1 MPRVSVVIPFY
12 NAQATIAETLASLD
26 AQHFRDFD
34 VTIVDDGSTAP
45 EARATL
51 DALPQRFR
59 VVRQENRGLPG
70 ARNAGIAASAGEL
83 VLPLDS
89 DDLLAPDAI
98 AKLVAALDRDAS
110 ADLAFSWT
118 MRFDE
123 EDGLSQMA
131 LHPVEQL
138 FVNEAPYC
146 MLMRRG
152 LVQRAGGYDE
162 TMREGYEDW
171 EFNIRLVGLGAR
183 AAIAPEPLFRY
194 RVRQRG
200 MLKSRT
206 MGQHVQIWRAIR
218 ARHRDL
224 YAPGAIWRAWRGAR
238 GQRHIWPM
246 PALLGWGL
254 LLLACPPALFNP
266 AYRAIVAATRGLRD
280 RYKARAHGTG

>member
-1 MPRVSVVIPFY
+1 M
-12 NAQATIAETLASLD
+12 
-26 AQHFRDFD
+26 
-34 VTIVDDGSTAP
+34 
-45 EARATL
+45 
-51 DALPQRFR
+51 
-59 VVRQENRGLPG
+59 
-70 ARNAGIAASAGEL
+70 
-83 VLPLDS
+83 
-89 DDLLAPDAI
+89 
-98 AKLVAALDRDAS
+98 
-110 ADLAFSWT
+110 AF
-118 MRFDE
+118 
-123 EDGLSQMA
+123 
-131 LHPVEQL
+131 HPVEQL

-146 MLMRRG
+146 MLMRRA
-152 LVQRAGGYDE
+152 LVARAGGYDE

-183 AAIAPEPLFRY
+183 AAIVPEPLFRY

-218 ARHRDL
+218 ARHRGL

>member
-12 NAQATIAETLASLD
+12 NAEATIAQTLASLD
-26 AQHFRDFD
+26 AQSFRDFD

-45 EARATL
+45 GARAAL
-51 DALPQRFR
+51 DALPARFR

-89 DDLLAPDAI
+89 DDLLEPGAI
-98 AKLVAALDRDAS
+98 ARLVAALDADPR
-110 ADLAFSWT
+110 ADLAFPWT

-123 EDGLSQMA
+123 ESGLSQMA
-131 LHPVEQL
+131 FHPVEQL

-152 LVQRAGGYDE
+152 LVARAGGYDE
-162 TMREGYEDW
+162 SMREGYEDW

-183 AAIAPEPLFRY
+183 AAIVPEPLFRY

-218 ARHRDL
+218 ARHRGL
-224 YAPGAIWRAWRGAR
+224 YAPGAIWRAWRAAR

>member
-12 NAQATIAETLASLD
+12 NAEQTIAQTLASLD
-26 AQHFRDFD
+26 AQSFRDFD
-34 VTIVDDGSTAP
+34 VTIVDDGSTSPGAQ
-45 EARATL
+45 AAL
-51 DALPQRFR
+51 DALPGRFR

-89 DDLLAPDAI
+89 DDLLEPQAI
-98 AKLVAALDRDAS
+98 ARLVAALD
-110 ADLAFSWT
+110 ADPRAGLAFSWT

-123 EDGLSQMA
+123 ESGLSQMA
-131 LHPVEQL
+131 FHPVEQL

-146 MLMRRG
+146 MLMRRA
-152 LVQRAGGYDE
+152 LVARAGGYDE

-171 EFNIRLVGLGAR
+171 EFNIRLMGLGAR
-183 AAIAPEPLFRY
+183 AAIVPEPLFRY

-218 ARHRDL
+218 ARHRGL